1 MNLRPADVEPAPDV
15 FAAVMATGIV
25 SIGARDH
32 HYAMISGT
40 LGVLASLGFGVL
52 VAVVIGAAVARSRK
66 LFWDLTDPDVTLR
79 LFTFVAA
86 CAVLDTRLSFNLA
99 MLRVLGIVA
108 LLAWLVLIVLT
119 ARNMSAHRWAALRD
133 HAHGAWELASV
144 GTSGLAIVM
153 GQISYY
159 TGHRWWLQAAIP
171 IWLAAIG
178 IYALMTWLILWRAIV
193 ERGDRDGFAPDS
205 WIMMGGLAIAT
216 LAGDVVHQHLSGWPA
231 DAVRTI
237 TIVTWVGATLWIA
250 PLIYF
255 GLHRITQRPDVL
267 QFTGAWWSLV
277 FPLGMY
283 SAATDAMGAETGVRS
298 MQTISL
304 VFFWDAFAVWLIV
317 AVAGLLRLRRTLGGP
332 RGGPGLSEP

>member
-1 MNLRPADVEPAPDV
+1 MKLRPADIEPTPDV
-15 FAAVMATGIV
+15 FATVMATGIV
-25 SIGARDH
+25 SIAAGDH
-32 HYAMISGT
+32 HYGKLSDA
-40 LGVLASLGFGVL
+40 LGVLATLCFAVL
-52 VAVVIGAAVARSRK
+52 VAVVIAAAAARNRK

-99 MLRVLGIVA
+99 MLRVLGVVA
-108 LLAWLVLIVLT
+108 VLAWLGLIVLT
-119 ARNMSAHRWAALRD
+119 ARNMAAHRWAALRD

-159 TGHRWWLQAAIP
+159 THHRGWLFVAVPVWLLAI
-171 IWLAAIG
+171 A
-178 IYALMTWLILWRAIV
+178 IYALMTSLILWRAIV
-193 ERGDRDGFAPDS
+193 ERRDRDGFAPDS

-216 LAGDVVHQHLSGWPA
+216 VAGDVLHQQLSGWPA
-231 DAVRTI
+231 AAVRTV
-237 TIVTWVGATLWIA
+237 TIVTWVVATLWIP

-267 QFTGAWWSLV
+267 QFTGAWWSMV

-283 SAATDAMGAETGVRS
+283 SAATDAMAAETGVRS
-298 MQTISL
+298 MHTISL

-317 AVAGLLRLRRTLGGP
+317 VVAGLLRLRRSVAGP
-332 RGGPGLSEP
+332 PSWPGLSEP